1 MTTITDPGSARIQA
15 IFLKGHCQLMA
26 KGMTARGLSKTKALQ
41 LAGAITG
48 VKYKRGQHA
57 QAAVDLKEFI
67 EKSRA
72 EELKNAV

>member
-1 MTTITDPGSARIQA
+1 MTVITDPGAARVQA

-41 LAGAITG
+41 LAGNITG
-48 VKYKRGQHA
+48 KKYKRGEHA

-67 EKSRA
+67 EESRRA
-72 EELKNAV
+72 DV

>member
-26 KGMTARGLSKTKALQ
+26 KGLTARGVSKTKVLQ
-41 LAGAITG
+41 LAGDITG

-57 QAAVDLKEFI
+57 
-67 EKSRA
+67 
-72 EELKNAV
+72 

>member
-26 KGMTARGLSKTKALQ
+26 KGMTHSRISKTKVLQ
-41 LAGAITG
+41 LAGDITG

-57 QAAVDLKEFI
+57 QAAEDLKTFI
-67 EKSRA
+67 EESRLA
-72 EELKNAV
+72 DL

>member
-26 KGMTARGLSKTKALQ
+26 KGMTHSRISKTKVLQ
-41 LAGAITG
+41 LAGDITG

-57 QAAVDLKEFI
+57 QAAEDLKKYI
-67 EKSRA
+67 EESRRA
-72 EELKNAV
+72 DL